1 MMAIERADLEAKLRE
16 IEEIVDETREQ
27 AKSTGTAVAVGAVI
41 VIVLVFLLGR
51 RRGKKA
57 GGARVEV
64 YRLK

>member
-1 MMAIERADLEAKLRE
+1 MAIERSDLEQKLRE
-16 IEEIVDETREQ
+16 IEDIVTETKQQ
-27 AKSTGTAVAVGAVI
+27 ARSTGLILVLAAVAVAA
-41 VIVLVFLLGR
+41 LMFVFGR

>member
-1 MMAIERADLEAKLRE
+1 MAIERSDLEQKLRE
-16 IEEIVDETREQ
+16 IEGIVTETKQQ
-27 AKSTGTAVAVGAVI
+27 ARNTGTILVLVAVAVAALMFI
-41 VIVLVFLLGR
+41 FGR

>member
-1 MMAIERADLEAKLRE
+1 MAIERSDLEQKLRE
-16 IEEIVDETREQ
+16 IEDIVTETKQQ
-27 AKSTGTAVAVGAVI
+27 ARNTGTILVLAAVAVAALMFI
-41 VIVLVFLLGR
+41 FGR